1 MKLKKLLLGLIS
13 IVMLC
18 SGIICMSFVSQN
30 ISMNHPEKGGPATIS
45 RMLIPLYFFRK
56 PRACR
61 MKILRNTAEALLHI

>member
-30 ISMNHPEKGGPATIS
+30 ISMNHPEKRWAGDNKPYAYTAV
-45 RMLIPLYFFRK
+45 FFRK